1 MNKLEI
7 EIASF
12 KEEVLTTGMT
22 MSMYL
27 NKKKSLINKIE
38 CFSNKSL
45 MFFQQLYFIDL
56 INRQQ
61 YLDMK
66 IKVDKSRKHYK
77 SMLSII

>member
-7 EIASF
+7 EIESF

-27 NKKKSLINKIE
+27 NKKKNLINKIE

-45 MFFQQLYFIDL
+45 MFFQQLYL
-56 INRQQ
+56 ITQQQ

-66 IKVDKSRKHYK
+66 RKVDNSRKYYK
-77 SMLSII
+77 VMLLFN

>member
-7 EIASF
+7 EIESF

-27 NKKKSLINKIE
+27 NKKKNLINKIE

-56 INRQQ
+56 ITQQQ

-66 IKVDKSRKHYK
+66 RKVDNSRKYYK
-77 SMLSII
+77 VMLLFN

>member
-1 MNKLEI
+1 MSKLEI
-7 EIASF
+7 EIADF
-12 KEEVLTTGMT
+12 KEDVLTNGMT

-27 NKKKSLINKIE
+27 TKKKNLINKIE
-38 CFSNKSL
+38 CFSNRSL
-45 MFFQQLYFIDL
+45 VFFQQLYFINM